1 MSLLE
6 LMKVRGIPMPPIETE
21 DGLTA
26 KDLMDKIRGFYMK
39 LSKLSSESQEF
50 MEGYHLEL
58 LHSYPQSMC
67 TRHLTETA
75 KQLITIIYFDSKPEY
90 QPYKSED
97 PWPGYSYEDL
107 AVMFVLSKATIH
119 EAIRQKEAETKKLL
133 AEVMTRGVARSIAM
147 EELVKEE
154 KQKILEEK
162 QKENKQTT
170 EQTPN
175 TPSEEV

>member
-58 LHSYPQSMC
+58 LHSYPKSMC
-67 TRHLTETA
+67 TRHLTETM
-75 KQLITIIYFDSKPEY
+75 KQLIAIIYFDSKPEY
-90 QPYKSED
+90 QPYKLND
-97 PWPGYSYEDL
+97 PWSGYSYEDL
-107 AVMFVLSKATIH
+107 ALMFVLSKATIH

-154 KQKILEEK
+154 KLKLIEQNK
-162 QKENKQTT
+162 QKNNQTT
-170 EQTPN
+170 EQTLIP
-175 TPSEEV
+175 PA